1 MIEKIKQAVEIW
13 KSLPVL
19 PRRMFLF
26 IIFGG
31 QLAYLV
37 IRVMVAIQSP
47 ESIMEMSLWE
57 FLGLKKIGG

>member
-19 PRRMFLF
+19 PRRMLLF
-26 IIFGG
+26 IVFGG

-37 IRVMVAIQSP
+37 IRVMAAIQSP
-47 ESIMEMSLWE
+47 ESIVKMSVWE
-57 FLGLKKIGG
+57 FLGF